1 MSISKNYK
9 LNSTESNSTESNFT
23 QSNYYKQY
31 PRDKTYIIIISIVC
45 VIAMAFLIYLLV
57 SDNYHENYVG
67 VYNIKNSL
75 IENFDKIFVNHEIKE
90 NCLKDIINLEIKP
103 IKCKDKIKPI
113 RLEGNKIYVC
123 DKKSNKS
130 KNTKQRINYDFLLLM
145 VDFILKYTDKSK
157 SEQIKNKLLH
167 WAYLNHFISKNHAKT
182 V

>member
-1 MSISKNYK
+1 MSKSKIYK
-9 LNSTESNSTESNFT
+9 SNSTESNSTESN
-23 QSNYYKQY
+23 YKQY
-31 PRDKTYIIIISIVC
+31 PKDKTYIIIISIVC

-75 IENFDKIFVNHEIKE
+75 IDNFDKIFVNHEIKE
-90 NCLKDIINLEIKP
+90 NCLKDLINLEIKP
-103 IKCKDKIKPI
+103 IKCKDNIEK
-113 RLEGNKIYVC
+113 LVSLTGNKIYVC
-123 DKKSNKS
+123 DKKS

-167 WAYLNHFISKNHAKT
+167 WAYLNHFISKNHVKSL
-182 V
+182 

>member
-9 LNSTESNSTESNFT
+9 LNSTESNSIKSNSTESNY
-23 QSNYYKQY
+23 SKQY
-31 PRDKTYIIIISIVC
+31 PKDKTYIIIISIVC

-90 NCLKDIINLEIKP
+90 NCLKDLINLEIKP
-103 IKCKDKIKPI
+103 IKCKDKNPIK
-113 RLEGNKIYVC
+113 LEGNKIYVC
-123 DKKSNKS
+123 NKKS
-130 KNTKQRINYDFLLLM
+130 KNTQQHINYDFLLLM